1 MRKCRSSQLGN
12 YFPITN
18 NYNLNFIVNLNILE
32 IPLPQ
37 NIKSFTEIKD
47 YVYNLKVIDNQKI
60 LTQLSN
66 NLEPR
71 RT

>member
-1 MRKCRSSQLGN
+1 MTKWLKTKTAK
-12 YFPITN
+12 F
-18 NYNLNFIVNLNILE
+18 FILE